1 MNFSWLDNLLD
12 CLIKFKSLLRNLQ
25 ANYKNLKDFL
35 TYGKKWSNQIFQ
47 NIFPSN
53 LDSDKN

>member
-1 MNFSWLDNLLD
+1 MTKKMNFSWLDNLLD

-35 TYGKKWSNQIFQ
+35 TYGKNF
-47 NIFPSN
+47 FPSN
-53 LDSDKN
+53 LDSNKN